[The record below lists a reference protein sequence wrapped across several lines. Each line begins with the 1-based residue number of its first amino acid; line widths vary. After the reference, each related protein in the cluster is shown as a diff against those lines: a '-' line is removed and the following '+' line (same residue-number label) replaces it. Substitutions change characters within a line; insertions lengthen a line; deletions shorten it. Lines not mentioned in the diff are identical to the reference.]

1 MTEAIV
7 KPACSALIAI
17 LGTLT
22 NTLSLAYFLNNR
34 EKRDMDFLLMLLNWF
49 DLIVCISAFLVGL
62 FFQLNV
68 KLFNYKNK
76 PLHYAMNASNDFFT
90 AAIQC
95 TGFATCVLS
104 VTRLILFWKPFS
116 TLNRLAIKLAAV
128 FYVLFMVVSTLVFD
142 VFHYAKLH
150 KSVGYWILTL
160 DLYNLAAILFVV
172 VVCNLSTLIILAKKS
187 RDAIPG
193 DTAFRDAAITVI
205 ILSVLFC
212 FFNSLF
218 IVIPI
223 MCLQNKLRSKNDIC
237 DAEGFYLWV
246 MTWVALPLNSALNP
260 LIYFSRSRNM
270 REFMITKVK
279 RMIGRGGESVRD
291 QGYMKV
297 EPRTSHSVLSRPR
310 SPSPNTPVLGP
321 CDTPI

>member
-1 MTEAIV
+1 MSVTEAIV

-17 LGTLT
+17 LGTVT

-62 FFQLNV
+62 FYQINTN
-68 KLFNYKNK
+68 LFNDKSK
-76 PLHYAMNASNDFFT
+76 PLNYAMNVSNDFFT

-95 TGFATCVLS
+95 TGFATCVLCA
-104 VTRLILFWKPFS
+104 TRLILFWKPFS

-128 FYVLFMVVSTLVFD
+128 FYVLFMFASTLVFD
-142 VFHYAKLH
+142 IFHYAELH
-150 KSVGYWILTL
+150 DRLSVFYWSMTL
-160 DLYNLAAILFVV
+160 DLCNLAAILFVV

-187 RDAIPG
+187 KDAIPG

-223 MCLQNKLRSKNDIC
+223 MCLQNRLKTDV
-237 DAEGFYLWV
+237 DACNVGGFYLWA

-270 REFMITKVK
+270 REFMIAKVR
-279 RMIGRGGESVRD
+279 RMIGRGEESVRD

-310 SPSPNTPVLGP
+310 SPNTPV
-321 CDTPI
+321 